1 MSVNT
6 MCGYLPQVFW
16 SEYCPDVTFLKQLF
30 AFGLAAVILQLPQHA
45 ALAADPCK
53 GVDTKLS
60 ATRKA
65 DYSRLVAKGLDQKAN
80 RPRSASSVL
89 CRPAHGRLYMPMSR
103 LLTQA
108 IFFFDSSSGKPV
120 LKEVWGGIAEKS
132 DEPEIGKWARDLG
145 ANKMI
150 ASCFADTVSG

>member
-1 MSVNT
+1 MS
-6 MCGYLPQVFW
+6 
-16 SEYCPDVTFLKQLF
+16 TFLKQLF

-65 DYSRLVAKGLDQKAN
+65 DYSRLVANGLDQKVQPSKISIIN
-80 RPRSASSVL
+80 F
-89 CRPAHGRLYMPMSR
+89 M
-103 LLTQA
+103 QA
-108 IFFFDSSSGKPV
+108 GTWTIVYADVPVADPGYFFFDSSSGNPV

-132 DEPEIGKWARDLG
+132 DEPEIAKWARDLG
-145 ANKMI
+145 ANVSLR
-150 ASCFADTVSG
+150 AEPPCFIEELRLFS

>member
-1 MSVNT
+1 MS
-6 MCGYLPQVFW
+6 
-16 SEYCPDVTFLKQLF
+16 TFIKQLF
-30 AFGLAAVILQLPQHA
+30 VFGLAAVILQLPQHA

-65 DYSRLVAKGLDQKAN
+65 DYSRLVAKGLDQKVQPSKISIIN
-80 RPRSASSVL
+80 F
-89 CRPAHGRLYMPMSR
+89 M
-103 LLTQA
+103 QA
-108 IFFFDSSSGKPV
+108 GTWTIVYADVPVADPGYFFFDSSSGKPV

-132 DEPEIGKWARDLG
+132 DEPEIAKWARDLG